1 MIEGFSDSMIEQFQN
16 ADKFD
21 DVFEEMG
28 EDQPETFKNASK
40 ANIKKKKKN
49 INNKK
54 DKDNEEDNDTD
65 NDEDI
70 DEDIEEENIEED
82 EDIEEEDKFDMKQLA
97 KDIKKY
103 KDFKLS
109 KNKKS
114 KDTIEGF
121 QGSRYQLYYN
131 QNLLLKCLLFGILFY
146 ILASPKTY
154 TYTNKFIPV
163 KIDCVLL
170 HTIIFTL
177 IVFIVYQLI

>member
-1 MIEGFSDSMIEQFQN
+1 MIEGFVDPMVEPFQN
-16 ADKFD
+16 AEKFD

-28 EDQPETFKNASK
+28 EDHHETFKNATK
-40 ANIKKKKKN
+40 ANMKKEEEDD
-49 INNKK
+49 
-54 DKDNEEDNDTD
+54 DKDIEAEDD
-65 NDEDI
+65 
-70 DEDIEEENIEED
+70 D
-82 EDIEEEDKFDMKQLA
+82 EDIEEEDDSFDMKQLA

-103 KDFKLS
+103 KNFKSS
-109 KNKKS
+109 KNNKS
-114 KDTIEGF
+114 EDAIEGF

-163 KIDCVLL
+163 NMDRIVV

-177 IVFIVYQLI
+177 VVFIVYQLI

>member
-1 MIEGFSDSMIEQFQN
+1 MIEGFVDPMVEPFQN
-16 ADKFD
+16 AEKFD

-28 EDQPETFKNASK
+28 EDHHETFKNATK
-40 ANIKKKKKN
+40 ANMKKEE
-49 INNKK
+49 
-54 DKDNEEDNDTD
+54 EEDTD
-65 NDEDI
+65 DEDI
-70 DEDIEEENIEED
+70 TYQEEDDDKDIEAEDDD
-82 EDIEEEDKFDMKQLA
+82 EDIEEEDDSFDMKQLA

-103 KDFKLS
+103 KNFKSS
-109 KNKKS
+109 KNNKS
-114 KDTIEGF
+114 EDAIEGF

-163 KIDCVLL
+163 NMDRIVV

-177 IVFIVYQLI
+177 VVFIVYQLI